1 MRWFVCVSRRQR
13 PDGEERTKFHLI
25 DSHDSL
31 TNAPSSNY
39 LYEFGH
45 VRWRVRG
52 GWREIFSAEADGT
65 ARSGTVAALAGALA
79 KGMAVKV
86 GVEGLCA
93 EMADGG
99 SPEHTVFV
107 LCHSTVRDSAT
118 LSQQSARVWRLANLA
133 RINNQYHATEQGIL
147 SAASHLVVRV
157 KPAVPMRYES
167 HGWDFGWLY
176 LRTDG

>member
-1 MRWFVCVSRRQR
+1 MVPRLVPDDLSARVCVSRRQR

-52 GWREIFSAEADGT
+52 GWREIFSAAADG
-65 ARSGTVAALAGALA
+65 AVRSGSVAALAGALA
-79 KGMAVKV
+79 EGMELKV

-107 LCHSTVRDSAT
+107 LCHSTVRDAH
-118 LSQQSARVWRLANLA
+118 SQQSARVGVSL
-133 RINNQYHATEQGIL
+133 T
-147 SAASHLVVRV
+147 
-157 KPAVPMRYES
+157 
-167 HGWDFGWLY
+167 
-176 LRTDG
+176 